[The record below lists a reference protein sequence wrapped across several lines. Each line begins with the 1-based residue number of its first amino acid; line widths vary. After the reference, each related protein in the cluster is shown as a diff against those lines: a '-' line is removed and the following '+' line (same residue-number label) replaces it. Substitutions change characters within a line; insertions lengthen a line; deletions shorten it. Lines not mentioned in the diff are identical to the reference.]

1 MSQLHFKY
9 KFWIEDQDGM
19 SILGDGKYRLLKVI
33 EETGSLKHAV
43 AKLNLSYRKTWDKL
57 RNIERKLGYPIL
69 ETQQGGPSGGTTTL
83 TENARKLMEAFEK
96 LHRECD
102 PYFKE
107 LSKRFQAR
115 TAQQQ
120 SKLTIP
126 LTIAIYMFT
135 DGWELTSE
143 LHIFATRIM

>member
-57 RNIERKLGYPIL
+57 RNIERKLGYPD
-69 ETQQGGPSGGTTTL
+69 G
-83 TENARKLMEAFEK
+83 NAAGRAFRRNYHVNRECKKAYGAFEK

-107 LSKRFQAR
+107 
-115 TAQQQ
+115 
-120 SKLTIP
+120 TIQK
-126 LTIAIYMFT
+126 ISGT
-135 DGWELTSE
+135 DS
-143 LHIFATRIM
+143 ATTE